1 MMIEKKI
8 EELGLV
14 LPEFRPMKSKN
25 LVRGVK
31 SGNILYLSGVGAWR
45 DGKLIQG
52 KVGKDLTAE
61 EGHQAARYAA
71 LNLLTV
77 IKHLIGDLDKVKK
90 FIRGFGYINC
100 VPGFKE
106 LSHVTNGATDL
117 IVEVYGEE
125 IGKHARASF
134 GVSDLAHNIP
144 FEIIMD
150 VEVKS

>member
-1 MMIEKKI
+1 MRIEKKI
-8 EELGLV
+8 EEMGLV

-52 KVGKDLTAE
+52 KVGNDLTAD
-61 EGHQAARYAA
+61 EGQQAARYAG
-71 LNLLTV
+71 LHLLTV

-100 VPGFKE
+100 EPGFKE
-106 LSHVTNGATDL
+106 LSYVTNGATDL

-125 IGKHARASF
+125 IGKHARA
-134 GVSDLAHNIP
+134 HNIP

-150 VEVKS
+150 VEVES